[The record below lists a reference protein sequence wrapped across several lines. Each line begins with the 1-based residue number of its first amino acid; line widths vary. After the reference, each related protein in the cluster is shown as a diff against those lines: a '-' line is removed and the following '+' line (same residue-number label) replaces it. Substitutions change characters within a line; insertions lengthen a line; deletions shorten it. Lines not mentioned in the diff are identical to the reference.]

1 MLHLDWG
8 PRART
13 GGVIIIIIGIIIII
27 LLLLYYHVIIVIM
40 TGGARTVSATATPLA
55 TSSRSRATSP
65 CRSAERKNICWGIKN
80 ICYCQGY
87 LYKRGALLKA
97 WKPRW
102 FVLDTIKHQLR
113 YYETREDFHC
123 KGAIDLSEVKGVS
136 QPGNIPPGAP
146 RKHDER

>member
-1 MLHLDWG
+1 MG
-8 PRART
+8 PGQPRLQ
-13 GGVIIIIIGIIIII
+13 
-27 LLLLYYHVIIVIM
+27 LLPWPPAA
-40 TGGARTVSATATPLA
+40 GAGQHHHAGQLR
-55 TSSRSRATSP
+55 
-65 CRSAERKNICWGIKN
+65 ENICWGAKN

>member
-1 MLHLDWG
+1 
-8 PRART
+8 
-13 GGVIIIIIGIIIII
+13 
-27 LLLLYYHVIIVIM
+27 M

>member
-1 MLHLDWG
+1 M
-8 PRART
+8 
-13 GGVIIIIIGIIIII
+13 
-27 LLLLYYHVIIVIM
+27 LLLCYYDRWGQDSLGYSYSPGHQQQEQGNITM
-40 TGGARTVSATATPLA
+40 QVSG
-55 TSSRSRATSP
+55 
-65 CRSAERKNICWGIKN
+65 EKNICWGIKN